1 MKIALTNMDIIW
13 EDKSV
18 NQDKCL
24 ELIKRASECGARLIL
39 FPEMTLTG
47 FTMNP
52 QKYGEKAGED
62 SETVKFFEHLSKEY
76 AIAIGFGY
84 IEKGEKD
91 GFAKNHMAVVDAGK
105 ILGDYT
111 KIHPFSYGEENE
123 HYCGGDR
130 LVTVSI
136 DGVIFGLSICYDLRF
151 PELYQAMRSCDAIAV
166 IANWPKGRVAHWN
179 TLLPARAVET
189 QAYVLGVNR
198 IGKDVSLDYEASTA
212 AYDYDGSPLSVA
224 YKATSYGDECLMIK
238 IEPDHVRRWKKE
250 FPAANDRKPALYA
263 SFLQKDV

>member
-1 MKIALTNMDIIW
+1 MKIALTNMDIIR

-18 NQDKCL
+18 NRDKCL

-84 IEKGEKD
+84 IEKGKKD

-136 DGVIFGLSICYDLRF
+136 DGVTFGLSICYDLRF

-166 IANWPKGRVAHWN
+166 IGALR
-179 TLLPARAVET
+179 
-189 QAYVLGVNR
+189 
-198 IGKDVSLDYEASTA
+198 S
-212 AYDYDGSPLSVA
+212 
-224 YKATSYGDECLMIK
+224 
-238 IEPDHVRRWKKE
+238 
-250 FPAANDRKPALYA
+250 RK
-263 SFLQKDV
+263 

>member
-47 FTMNP
+47 FTMNS

-130 LVTVSI
+130 LEI
-136 DGVIFGLSICYDLRF
+136 
-151 PELYQAMRSCDAIAV
+151 
-166 IANWPKGRVAHWN
+166 GRAH
-179 TLLPARAVET
+179 V
-189 QAYVLGVNR
+189 
-198 IGKDVSLDYEASTA
+198 
-212 AYDYDGSPLSVA
+212 
-224 YKATSYGDECLMIK
+224 
-238 IEPDHVRRWKKE
+238 
-250 FPAANDRKPALYA
+250 
-263 SFLQKDV
+263 